1 VTGTGA
7 PSGARAGSTSAPT
20 RPRNALL
27 SRDIVPLTERMGF
40 LQALRVSFAV
50 VVVGAVA
57 LAEEV
62 VGGPLDR
69 VTLVT
74 ASYLLFSA
82 MAEAGRRLMRRGG
95 LSIAGISLLVDGI
108 YLAWI
113 MYLTGGMLSPLSFLF
128 YIHLIAVTLLA
139 SYRTGLKLALWY
151 SLLFLTVYYAQA
163 SGMLDVREGIAT
175 ALPGRGPLFNQVSVF
190 HIAALWFVAIATA
203 VFSSL
208 NERELRR
215 RRAEAEILADMAT
228 ELEEVRHPTEVA
240 AVLLQR
246 LREGFGVKRG
256 LVLAGRD
263 RRLRLLSYVGPGEP
277 PPFPDGVDPLIE
289 QAWGSRD
296 PVLTGR
302 LDDTSAKRLSW
313 LLPFARNLV
322 VVPLFSEGDP
332 VGALVIE
339 YPGSRIEKRVLS
351 VMVQMAAHAALALGN
366 AWLLGQAQRDR

>member
-1 VTGTGA
+1 MLGNVG
-7 PSGARAGSTSAPT
+7 
-20 RPRNALL
+20 
-27 SRDIVPLTERMGF
+27 EGF
-40 LQALRVSFAV
+40 KIAMANLDVGRIGIAAQSLGIAEAALQAATAYAKERVQF
-50 VVVGAVA
+50 GK
-57 LAEEV
+57 
-62 VGGPLDR
+62 P
-69 VTLVT
+69 
-74 ASYLLFSA
+74 
-82 MAEAGRRLMRRGG
+82 
-95 LSIAGISLLVDGI
+95 
-108 YLAWI
+108 
-113 MYLTGGMLSPLSFLF
+113 
-128 YIHLIAVTLLA
+128 
-139 SYRTGLKLALWY
+139 
-151 SLLFLTVYYAQA
+151 
-163 SGMLDVREGIAT
+163 IAT
-175 ALPGRGPLFNQVSVF
+175 FQ
-190 HIAALWFVAIATA
+190 A
-203 VFSSL
+203 VQF
-208 NERELRR
+208 R
-215 RRAEAEILADMAT
+215 LADMAT

-277 PPFPDGVDPLIE
+277 PPFPDGLDPLIE

-302 LDDTSAKRLSW
+302 LNDTSAKRLSS